1 MIAERGRE
9 SERER
14 HIPQPSAL
22 RCRHLA
28 VPVGPLDADLPLAEI
43 DVSPLE
49 RNHLA
54 APKARLPTQK
64 HDEVPSRIEP
74 PAAETSR

>member
-1 MIAERGRE
+1 MPMIAERGRE
-9 SERER
+9 SDGER

-43 DVSPLE
+43 DVAPFE
-49 RNHLA
+49 RDALMG
-54 APKARLPTQK
+54 
-64 HDEVPSRIEP
+64 
-74 PAAETSR
+74 